1 MIFFS
6 LFGQATNKS
15 ADAGE
20 KEDSDDVETVLL
32 LLPRGTDGE
41 KRSGRGARKGKLS
54 LPSSSPLNQPP
65 PWARL
70 EKWEGV
76 LLSWSGGAGK
86 REDRKGGLGRKSCN
100 LIKLHGVRGPE

>member
-15 ADAGE
+15 ADAGK
-20 KEDSDDVETVLL
+20 KEDSDDVETVLLLLLL

-54 LPSSSPLNQPP
+54 LSSSSSPP
-65 PWARL
+65 
-70 EKWEGV
+70 
-76 LLSWSGGAGK
+76 
-86 REDRKGGLGRKSCN
+86 
-100 LIKLHGVRGPE
+100 H